1 MASAHFRGSALSWR
15 RVALLLQ
22 DMIAGLEVVRSFCT
36 AAEARSLLVAATRL
50 SAQATAA
57 SRAAPG
63 AAITSAAHNVN
74 SQERFRSL
82 ELPLDEGG
90 SAQCE
95 HFESYADGHS
105 LTYFRGRLPM
115 LGAHNLPGR
124 LASLPSVRGE
134 LARSRRRLGRPH
146 PAAPRWKLTLNR
158 YPSLHR
164 PAATGR
170 SGEAGGSA
178 GVPGERVGFP
188 WHRDLEANG
197 AASLILSLG
206 GRGELELGTE
216 PELESRSDGIRYIVV
231 RLRTSTQQVLIHHQH
246 TGSAW
251 WCTASK

>member
-1 MASAHFRGSALSWR
+1 
-15 RVALLLQ
+15 
-22 DMIAGLEVVRSFCT
+22 MISGLEVVRSFCS

-74 SQERFRSL
+74 SQELFRSL

-115 LGAHNLPGR
+115 LGAHDLPGR

-134 LARSRRRLGRPH
+134 LARSRLRLGRPH

-164 PAATGR
+164 LGTTGR
-170 SGEAGGSA
+170 AGEVGGSA

-216 PELESRSDGIRYIVV
+216 PELESRPDGIRYIVS
-231 RLRTSTQQVLIHHQH
+231 TAKHTASTQQARSKHHY
-246 TGSAW
+246 TLSSKGSAL
-251 WCTASK
+251 

>member
-1 MASAHFRGSALSWR
+1 MVS
-15 RVALLLQ
+15 
-22 DMIAGLEVVRSFCT
+22 GLEVVRSFCT

-63 AAITSAAHNVN
+63 AAIASAAHNVN

-105 LTYFRGRLPM
+105 LTYFRGRLPL
-115 LGAHNLPGR
+115 LGAHDLPGR

-158 YPSLHR
+158 YPSLYG
-164 PAATGR
+164 AGATGGA
-170 SGEAGGSA
+170 GEVGGSL
-178 GVPGERVGFP
+178 GVLGERVGFP

-216 PELESRSDGIRYIVV
+216 PEPDQRSDGIRYVV
-231 RLRTSTQQVLIHHQH
+231 STAAQQVY
-246 TGSAW
+246 
-251 WCTASK
+251 TASSQ